1 MNENR
6 QYDHNNPRSSAG
18 IPGLSTL
25 NFNTPLTKSSVYH
38 TLPSMI
44 SRNFSNVNGKEE
56 HSSGYESSD
65 SNKSHLKHSLRK
77 VSDVFNLDDYKR

>member
-6 QYDHNNPRSSAG
+6 QYGNNPRSSAG

-44 SRNFSNVNGKEE
+44 SRNFSNGKEE
-56 HSSGYESSD
+56 NSSGYESSD

>member
-6 QYDHNNPRSSAG
+6 QYANNPRSSAG

-25 NFNTPLTKSSVYH
+25 NFNMPLTKSSVYH

-44 SRNFSNVNGKEE
+44 SRNFPNGNGNEE

>member
-6 QYDHNNPRSSAG
+6 QYENNPRSSAG

-25 NFNTPLTKSSVYH
+25 NFSMPLTKSSVYH

-44 SRNFSNVNGKEE
+44 SRNFPNGNEE